1 VADCEGS
8 AVESGLSYAE
18 SLIATKIAFMVVSG
32 VAVVVMASAATWA
45 LVRSCRA
52 ALAFL
57 RARALPRLV
66 RTWVVH
72 RFGELPLLSASAPL
86 EAGELVKLVGVV
98 EGRAVGRASFS
109 GVASVVFRQEVG
121 EIHGGSVERG
131 LQAGDFRLRLDDG
144 STVCVRA
151 GEAVARRALRLDDG
165 RPHVWRGDVSK
176 RGWFCESRIEPG
188 DRIEV
193 IGRLCRVL
201 DVNAQRAS
209 DRQAALGFAVV
220 AGDEALFLCFVT
232 RERSPADRPAP
243 SRLLPADPARP

>member
-1 VADCEGS
+1 
-8 AVESGLSYAE
+8 VETGLSYAE
-18 SLIATKIAFMVVSG
+18 SFIATKIAFMVVSG
-32 VAVVVMASAATWA
+32 VAVVVMGSAATWA
-45 LVRSCRA
+45 ALRSCRA

-66 RTWVVH
+66 RSWVVH
-72 RFGELPLLSASAPL
+72 RFGKLPLLSASPPL
-86 EAGELVKLVGVV
+86 EAGELVRLVGVV
-98 EGRAVGRASFS
+98 EGSPVARASFS

-131 LQAGDFRLRLDDG
+131 LAACDFRLRLDDG
-144 STVCVRA
+144 STLSVRA
-151 GEAVARRALRLDDG
+151 GDAAQRRALRLDDE

-176 RGWFCESRIEPG
+176 RGWFCESRVEAG

-193 IGRLCRVL
+193 IGRLCREL

-232 RERSPADRPAP
+232 RERPPADRRAP
-243 SRLLPADPARP
+243 SRLLPAGPARP